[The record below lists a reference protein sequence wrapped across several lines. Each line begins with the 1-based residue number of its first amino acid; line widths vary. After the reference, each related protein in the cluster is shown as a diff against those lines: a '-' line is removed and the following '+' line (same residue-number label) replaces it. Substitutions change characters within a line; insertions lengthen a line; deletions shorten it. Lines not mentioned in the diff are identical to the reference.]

1 MLLVTG
7 LTAFFGAE
15 GTLWAEVVQYERAE
29 AERLNRL
36 AKRLGVSPERLEGTE
51 TGSEEAL
58 RSLLGVS
65 EAEARDRAAARLEE
79 RLEAM
84 EAEVADNPF
93 RDEAEEVKDAYAP
106 ARVEAVLAVLAEV
119 SSVKVARLSR
129 EARKALLVAL
139 RSELEA
145 ALELPARDDLPPGAR
160 GRAQAFRGRLNR
172 LFARLRPILEAPHAL
187 SDERLSRTLA
197 EVASAVDGEVRR
209 PGPHSGPDSRPPDPP
224 VVTH

>member
-1 MLLVTG
+1 MPVLLVTG

-29 AERLNRL
+29 AERLGRL
-36 AKRLGVSPERLEGTE
+36 AERLGVAPERLEGTE
-51 TGSEEAL
+51 TGAEAAL

-79 RLEAM
+79 RLGAM

-93 RDEAEEVKDAYAP
+93 RDEALAVKEGYAP
-106 ARVEAVLAVLAEV
+106 ARVEAILAALAEV
-119 SSVKVARLSR
+119 SSVEVTRLSR
-129 EARKALLVAL
+129 EARRALLVAL
-139 RSELEA
+139 RSELEG
-145 ALELPARDDLPPGAR
+145 ALELPLGEDLPPGAQGR
-160 GRAQAFRGRLNR
+160 GQAFRGRLNR
-172 LFARLRPILEAPHAL
+172 LVARLQPILNTPHAL

-209 PGPHSGPDSRPPDPP
+209 
-224 VVTH
+224 